1 MKKKDILYLA
11 LTALVAGIISF
22 ILASIVFKVPLKRTG
37 SVPVSQPISPTFPDI
52 KNDPAY
58 KSFLNDKALDPTQ
71 TIQIGTGQNT
81 QPFNSGQ

>member
-11 LTALVAGIISF
+11 LAAVAAAIVSF
-22 ILASIVFKVPLKRTG
+22 MVASVVFKVPLKRSGT
-37 SVPVSQPISPTFPDI
+37 VPVAQPINSTFPDV

-71 TIQIGTGQNT
+71 SVQIGDGQNT
-81 QPFNSGQ
+81 QPFSGSR